1 MARITGR
8 ANPAAGYNPG
18 RVPWVDVTVTSR
30 TASAATV
37 RFQVGSDPGS
47 GSTGTFSGTL
57 KVNSASYAV
66 SGAVSGGSA
75 VFYTKSV
82 TYNQAAA
89 FTLSISLTGS
99 IPGTSG
105 WQSTTLSGTFKVPAG
120 SSGSVPGAPTN
131 LRLTNRDPENPQSFT
146 LKWDAVSGATS
157 YLIRASQNGGSW
169 YDMTTSTTT
178 SKAVEY
184 TALNIQRLFN
194 VRAVNAAGT
203 SVASEYLGPVYGQ
216 PSTPGKPTLKD
227 VTGGV
232 QVTASSSAAYRT
244 GRQIERMNPAGAWD
258 ITGTATSWVDSGKYP
273 LAQYRVRDYAGDGDN
288 RAYSTWSAWSES
300 ALAAVY
306 KPPAITAL
314 KVVRAN
320 SSGTPTQMGTYLR
333 VTWSG
338 KVESVKDGTT
348 ELNKM
353 TRKIRWRKTGASAW
367 TESVISNGVAPAAW
381 TNAGVTVGAGQISV
395 TDTYEVEVEVK
406 DAWQTTIQATTI
418 STASVAL
425 SLSKT
430 GVGASKVW
438 QQGALDVGGDA
449 HISGLLHLA
458 DPNVIVIGGVAYQ
471 ASGSL
476 LQTTT
481 FSDAGAAGLFYRDLT
496 LSLPDT
502 PPSGWEY
509 SFTASRTGAA
519 GAVWVVGAW
528 DTTTSTPSTR
538 VYATA
543 ATSRDVRV
551 RWQLVKL

>member
-1 MARITGR
+1 MARITGK

-57 KVNSASYAV
+57 KVNNSSYAV
-66 SGAVSGGSA
+66 SGSVSGGSA

-82 TYNQAAA
+82 TYNQASA

-99 IPGTSG
+99 IPGTSA
-105 WQSTTLSGTFKVPAG
+105 WQSTTLSGTFSVPAG
-120 SSGSVPGAPTN
+120 SSGSKPNVPTNVSVSRNGNSVTIAFTKGAGSTQTVIQWNDNGAGWAGGGTTTGSSFTRVLAADSYYRFNLAGYNSAGYGVGTSPESIYTTPKAPTKPA
-131 LRLTNRDPENPQSFT
+131 LSEGA
-146 LKWDAVSGATS
+146 KVSWSLPAKYVHGVEIKRNDGTVVE
-157 YLIRASQNGGSW
+157 LDGRV
-169 YDMTTSTTT
+169 TT
-178 SKAVEY
+178 
-184 TALNIQRLFN
+184 
-194 VRAVNAAGT
+194 
-203 SVASEYLGPVYGQ
+203 
-216 PSTPGKPTLKD
+216 
-227 VTGGV
+227 
-232 QVTASSSAAYRT
+232 
-244 GRQIERMNPAGAWD
+244 
-258 ITGTATSWVDSGKYP
+258 WVDP
-273 LAQYRVRDYAGDGDN
+273 VAQKPDTAYQVRCWAGPSFDE
-288 RAYSTWSAWSES
+288 AKTYSEWSPVSEA
-300 ALAAVY
+300 ALAAFY

-314 KVVRAN
+314 KAVRAN

-333 VTWSG
+333 ITWSG
-338 KVESVKDGTT
+338 SVQSVKDGTT

-353 TRKIRWRKTGASAW
+353 TRTIRWRKTGASAW
-367 TESVISNGVAPAAW
+367 SQSVISNGVAPAAW
-381 TNAGVTVGAGQISV
+381 TNAGVTVGAGAIAV
-395 TDTYEVEVEVK
+395 TDTFEVEAEAK
-406 DAWQTTIQATTI
+406 DVWQTTIQSATV
-418 STASVAL
+418 STATVAL

-430 GVGASKVW
+430 GVGAGKVW